1 MLFFDFPMICDSLR
15 RGVTHVHLQE
25 VIVFHF
31 VHKYSWTSAQH
42 VREQNF
48 VLFLVLAHSSVMTF
62 THHIFKLKAK
72 IGSICFGLIQVL
84 CYLGLMFLPSVKVV
98 VWFGFTHSINEIL
111 RLLVIYI
118 SVG

>member
-48 VLFLVLAHSSVMTF
+48 VLFLVLAHSSETTF
-62 THHIFKLKAK
+62 TYYIFKLKAK
-72 IGSICFGLIQVL
+72 IGSICFMLIQVL
-84 CYLGLMFLPSVKVV
+84 CYLGLLFLPSLKMVE
-98 VWFGFTHSINEIL
+98 WFGFILAINEIL
-111 RLLVIYI
+111 RLLVI
-118 SVG
+118 

>member
-1 MLFFDFPMICDSLR
+1 MYIFRKSLY
-15 RGVTHVHLQE
+15 
-25 VIVFHF
+25 IFHF

-111 RLLVIYI
+111 RLLVIHI
-118 SVG
+118 SVD